1 MKKLS
6 YFKRVKNNTYFLLT
20 NLSEPIK
27 KKALV
32 EEYIA
37 MTERVANHNNMPF
50 EHDPDKLYANVTQ
63 AIFHLKKKG
72 LVESPSRSMYT
83 AVAGDYAIT
92 KDTPYETFVLHG
104 QPLSTLL
111 ERGLTKT
118 PVETPAEE
126 VVETPA
132 EEVVETPAEEAVET
146 PAEEAVE
153 EAVET
158 PAEEAVET
166 PAEEVSLDEILED
179 SFYMDEIEVV
189 DVDPSDYEFERLDLQ
204 VTTKKGGVLIGCF
217 SVARG
222 DDFLLIRN
230 GEKTVV
236 VPMTDIISE
245 DHPRAVVDFLTK
257 ACEDFQHAPSAS
269 YAAERVCQ
277 VLLVCQDAHGHPNP
291 LDGLVTY
298 CDGYCPVNEVW
309 FGFAKEVAHV

>member
-32 EEYIA
+32 EEYLA
-37 MTERVANHNNMPF
+37 MTERVASLHNMPF

-72 LVESPSRSMYT
+72 LVESPSRSMYA
-83 AVAGDYAIT
+83 AVAGNYAIT
-92 KDTPYETFVLHG
+92 KDTPYEAFVLHG
-104 QPLSTLL
+104 QPLATLL
-111 ERGLTKT
+111 EQGLTKT
-118 PVETPAEE
+118 LQ
-126 VVETPA
+126 
-132 EEVVETPAEEAVET
+132 ETPAEEAVET

-153 EAVET
+153 T
-158 PAEEAVET
+158 PAEEVVET

-179 SFYMDEIEVV
+179 SFYMDDIEVV

-204 VTTKKGGVLIGCF
+204 VTTKKGGILIGCF

-236 VPMTDIISE
+236 VPMTDLIRDDYPS
-245 DHPRAVVDFLTK
+245 AVVDFLAK

-277 VLLVCQDAHGHPNP
+277 VLLVCQNAHGHANP

-298 CDGYCPVNEVW
+298 CDGYCPVNQVW
-309 FGFAKEVAHV
+309 FGSAKEVTHV

>member
-20 NLSEPIK
+20 TLSEPIK

-37 MTERVANHNNMPF
+37 MTERVANQNNMPF

-72 LVESPSRSMYT
+72 LVESPSRSMYA

-104 QPLSTLL
+104 QPLATLL

-118 PVETPAEE
+118 PVETPTEEAVETPTEEAVETPAEE

-132 EEVVETPAEEAVET
+132 EEV
-146 PAEEAVE
+146 
-153 EAVET
+153 
-158 PAEEAVET
+158 VET

-189 DVDPSDYEFERLDLQ
+189 DVDPSDYDFERLDLQ

-222 DDFLLIRN
+222 DGFLLIRN

-236 VPMTDIISE
+236 VPMTDLVRDDYPS
-245 DHPRAVVDFLTK
+245 AVVDFLAK

-291 LDGLVTY
+291 LDGLVMY
-298 CDGYCPVNEVW
+298 CDGYCPVNQVW
-309 FGFAKEVAHV
+309 FGSAKEVTHV

>member
-20 NLSEPIK
+20 SLPEPIK

-32 EEYIA
+32 EEYLA
-37 MTERVANHNNMPF
+37 MTEKVANLHNMPF

-83 AVAGDYAIT
+83 AVAGDYVIT

-104 QPLSTLL
+104 QPLATLL

-118 PVETPAEE
+118 LA
-126 VVETPA
+126 ETPA

-146 PAEEAVE
+146 PAEEV
-153 EAVET
+153 VET

-166 PAEEVSLDEILED
+166 VSLDEILED
-179 SFYMDEIEVV
+179 SFYMEDIEVV

-204 VTTKKGGVLIGCF
+204 VTTKKGGMLIGCF

-222 DDFLLIRN
+222 DDFLLLRN

-245 DHPRAVVDFLTK
+245 DHPSAVVDFLTK

-277 VLLVCQDAHGHPNP
+277 VLLVCQDAHGHRNP
-291 LDGLVTY
+291 LDGLLTY

-309 FGFAKEVAHV
+309 FGFAKEVSHV